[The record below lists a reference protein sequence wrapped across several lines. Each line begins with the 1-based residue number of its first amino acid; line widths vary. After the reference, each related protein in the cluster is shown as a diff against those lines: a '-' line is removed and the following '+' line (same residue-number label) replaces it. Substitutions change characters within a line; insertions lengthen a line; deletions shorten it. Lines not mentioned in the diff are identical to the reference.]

1 MNRVIS
7 NGDVFDIGQTI
18 NGVSTFLFL
27 NDNFYYFTFRHS
39 AEYEYD
45 QNEMITILER
55 NFGEWDI
62 TAVGLNEVRLPNGQ
76 WGTDLTT
83 DLNNCWVF
91 FCVLQVKKD

>member
-45 QNEMITILER
+45 QN
-55 NFGEWDI
+55 
-62 TAVGLNEVRLPNGQ
+62 
-76 WGTDLTT
+76 DLYHLIES
-83 DLNNCWVF
+83 DDNVVF
-91 FCVLQVKKD
+91 VKNIFK